1 MSRRC
6 RSGRRPA
13 NGFTLVELL
22 VSLGILGL
30 LAGLLASGVGLSGR
44 LSAGTSAAR
53 SATDAVANTQMLLRE
68 RIMRLK
74 PVADLSSGDATI
86 LLRGIPAE
94 FQFVGAPAAQ
104 QEPDSLYNYRLSMTP
119 AGDLVLYTA
128 SDLANEAIADR
139 SLEGWTPH
147 PLLRDISGLEI
158 AYYGTDRLT
167 RQRRWQPF
175 WRGRREPPELVR
187 IRVSFRDGDPRDWPD
202 LVIRPRTTVSPLCRI
217 DAQTGRCE
225 ASA

>member
-1 MSRRC
+1 VTRR
-6 RSGRRPA
+6 RPGGRPA

-44 LSAGTSAAR
+44 LSAGSATAR

-68 RIMRLK
+68 RIMRLT
-74 PVADLSSGDATI
+74 PVADLSSGDAK
-86 LLRGIPAE
+86 LSLRGIPAE
-94 FQFVGAPAAQ
+94 FQFVGAASAQ
-104 QEPDSLYNYRLSMTP
+104 QQPDSLYNYRLTMSP

-147 PLLRDISGLEI
+147 PLLRDIAGLDF
-158 AYYGTDRLT
+158 AYYGTDPLT

-175 WRGRREPPELVR
+175 WRDRREPPELVR
-187 IRVSFRDGDPRDWPD
+187 IRVNFRTGDPRDWPD

-217 DAQTGRCE
+217 DAQSGRCE
-225 ASA
+225 AGA